1 MENLVSKEQAL
12 DLMYNQTD
20 DEFYLNSGNDV
31 EVFEILKISKD
42 LKTTIK
48 NIDHISRAEIRT
60 LVSLFYQVQEIRIAT
75 REQLRS
81 IEQNRS
87 NKDSKNKDANVA
99 ILDYIVTNFVVLE
112 KNINKI
118 LEMVVETRPEGRWL
132 TQIKGIGAVLAAGL
146 IGYLDITDKQYSSQ
160 FISYAGLNDNNR
172 PWLGRE
178 KSKKIVNDIVG
189 DAKTIT
195 DEMVEQIAIKSGW
208 SYGYLAGKA
217 YDEKKKKWNKESII
231 KACSLIPYNKDL
243 KKHMYKIGKQFLWLK
258 NDPESLYGRLLSER
272 IVYEMEK
279 NENGDYADQAA
290 KVLETKNISNAEHK
304 KCYQSGKLP
313 KSHITMR
320 AFRYVEKIFISHLF
334 EEMYRV
340 ANDEIPPRY
349 YALEHLEGQHNK
361 EILPEVP
368 YDLVSSEMKH

>member
-1 MENLVSKEQAL
+1 
-12 DLMYNQTD
+12 
-20 DEFYLNSGNDV
+20 
-31 EVFEILKISKD
+31 
-42 LKTTIK
+42 
-48 NIDHISRAEIRT
+48 
-60 LVSLFYQVQEIRIAT
+60 
-75 REQLRS
+75 
-81 IEQNRS
+81 
-87 NKDSKNKDANVA
+87 
-99 ILDYIVTNFVVLE
+99 
-112 KNINKI
+112 
-118 LEMVVETRPEGRWL
+118 
-132 TQIKGIGAVLAAGL
+132 
-146 IGYLDITDKQYSSQ
+146 
-160 FISYAGLNDNNR
+160 
-172 PWLGRE
+172 
-178 KSKKIVNDIVG
+178 
-189 DAKTIT
+189 
-195 DEMVEQIAIKSGW
+195 
-208 SYGYLAGKA
+208 
-217 YDEKKKKWNKESII
+217 
-231 KACSLIPYNKDL
+231 
-243 KKHMYKIGKQFLWLK
+243 MYKIGKQFLWLK